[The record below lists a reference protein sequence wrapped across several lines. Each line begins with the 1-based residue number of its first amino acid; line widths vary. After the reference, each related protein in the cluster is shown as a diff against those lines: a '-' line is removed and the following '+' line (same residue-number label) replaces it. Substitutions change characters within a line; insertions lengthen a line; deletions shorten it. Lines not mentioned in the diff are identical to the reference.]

1 MIVLLQGS
9 NIPFTVAF
17 VVVAVLFRWRKVP
30 WSAWG
35 SVYVSLGILGTFWGI
50 LIALLGFNVGD
61 VAGSV
66 PTLIDGMKT
75 AFATSVVG
83 TTVAIFTRLAE
94 LLRPRT
100 VDSTAPRP
108 EDYIAAMRKQVA
120 ALEAIKAAIGGE
132 NDSSLLS
139 QMQKMRLDLQE
150 QGKEIKGQREDM
162 KEFIGKV
169 SDQSTEA
176 IVKALQEVIRD
187 FNTKIND
194 QFGENFKHLNQ
205 AIERLVVWMEKHQ
218 GLIDTSHTQLLTA
231 IQAIES
237 AGAGLNGAANALGGV
252 TKEIGGI
259 KEQLRVMT
267 ETLEALPGAIQKIRD
282 AIADLSGDAGSLSEN
297 VEKLGSLLS
306 TLTTAN
312 ESLTTAVKGW
322 TELAERV
329 PDATGALRDMVAAV
343 KSHADAVTEQQ
354 ASLISVL
361 QGQVQSL
368 AKQIEADQK
377 KMMGVLQETTQ
388 NEIKRVAASVQTEQA
403 RLLNTLA
410 EGLQVSGSRNHE
422 SIERQ
427 IKALEDG
434 IGKELTTA
442 LTSLGGNLASLSEK
456 FVKDYTPL
464 TARLQEIVR
473 LAEKVQP
480 EDTRRVGAR
489 HE

>member
-1 MIVLLQGS
+1 MMVLLQGS

-17 VVVAVLFRWRKVP
+17 VVVAILLIWRKVP

-35 SVYVSLGILGTFWGI
+35 SIYVSLGILGTFWGI

-83 TTVAIFTRLAE
+83 TTVAIFTRLVE

-108 EDYIAAMRKQVA
+108 EDYIAAMRAQVA
-120 ALEAIKAAIGGE
+120 ALEAIKAGIGGE

-139 QMQKMRLDLQE
+139 QMQKMRLDVQE

-162 KEFIGKV
+162 KVFMGKL
-169 SDQSTEA
+169 SEQSTEA

-187 FNTKIND
+187 FNAKIND
-194 QFGENFKHLNQ
+194 QFGDNFKHLNK
-205 AIERLVVWMEKHQ
+205 AVERLVEWMALHQ
-218 GLIDTSHTQLLTA
+218 KLITDSHAQLQTA
-231 IQAIES
+231 INAIKT
-237 AGAGLNGAANALGGV
+237 AGSGLNNAAIALSGI
-252 TKEIGGI
+252 TKEMVGI
-259 KEQLRVMT
+259 KEHLRIMGET
-267 ETLEALPGAIQKIRD
+267 METLPETIGKIRD
-282 AIADLSGDAGSLSEN
+282 ALEDLSGDAGSLSDN
-297 VEKLGSLLS
+297 VEELGRSLS

-312 ESLTTAVKGW
+312 QNLALALKGW
-322 TELAERV
+322 TDLTERV
-329 PDATGALRDMVAAV
+329 PDATVALQGMVDSV
-343 KSHADAVTEQQ
+343 KKHAEAVTAQQ
-354 ASLISVL
+354 ARLIVVL
-361 QGQVQSL
+361 QDQVQSL
-368 AKQIEADQK
+368 ARQIEADQK
-377 KMMGVLQETTQ
+377 RMMGVLQETTQ
-388 NEIKRVAASVQTEQA
+388 NEIYRVAATVQTEQA
-403 RLLNTLA
+403 KLLKTLA
-410 EGLQVSGSRNHE
+410 EGLQVSGTRNHE

-427 IKALEDG
+427 IKALEDSLE
-434 IGKELTTA
+434 KELTKA
-442 LTSLGGNLASLSEK
+442 LTLLGGNLASLSEK

-464 TARLQEIVR
+464 TARLQEVVR
-473 LAEKVQP
+473 LAEKAQP